1 MRVQC
6 LSRLHHE
13 RRGSCARRQCV
24 RVRDPCQGTRR
35 PTLWVPGLHSMQ
47 RVVSRMASPKVQS
60 RPCTHPIDRSH
71 AMWLVPQPC
80 CITNINK
87 EVIFHKM
94 VFESRN
100 LGPSASNSACGSTKN
115 MSHRAGCDLRLRS
128 RVASTTPKTCFLVQY
143 RHCELRNFKNH
154 DPRNRNREMI
164 ALAVQ

>member
-1 MRVQC
+1 MWFASCLLTITLSSSLFVWWVAARVTTLLSGNLVLMRSSYRMD
-6 LSRLHHE
+6 L
-13 RRGSCARRQCV
+13 
-24 RVRDPCQGTRR
+24 
-35 PTLWVPGLHSMQ
+35 M
-47 RVVSRMASPKVQS
+47 VS
-60 RPCTHPIDRSH
+60 
-71 AMWLVPQPC
+71 
-80 CITNINK
+80 ITNINK

-164 ALAVQ
+164 VSR